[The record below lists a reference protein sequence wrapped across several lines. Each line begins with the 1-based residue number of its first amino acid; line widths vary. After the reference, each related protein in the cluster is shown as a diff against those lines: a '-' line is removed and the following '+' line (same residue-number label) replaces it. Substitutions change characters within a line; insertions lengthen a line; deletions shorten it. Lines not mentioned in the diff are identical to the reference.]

1 MGIITIKGLA
11 RYIMNEVPNYLG
23 FELCNAMFYDFE
35 KEALYTI
42 TFGDEEERLQ
52 KLQEDIKRATPKER
66 ENIMNK
72 EEMNEIVVKIDN
84 MIQYPISS
92 GMTAKIF
99 KGESRYYNNFTN

>member
-42 TFGDEEERLQ
+42 TFGDEEERL
-52 KLQEDIKRATPKER
+52 
-66 ENIMNK
+66 
-72 EEMNEIVVKIDN
+72 
-84 MIQYPISS
+84 
-92 GMTAKIF
+92 
-99 KGESRYYNNFTN
+99 